1 MLPYLNVFASTELL
15 VPVIVL
21 LVKLS
26 TVVLQTKVSLVKPP
40 GIVKVA
46 PFTIDDIEGATRV
59 LFERVCIDDRLIRVD
74 APDGITTLPPFE
86 IVDIIGSVNVLF
98 VNVSTV
104 FLQTKVS
111 FVLGTL
117 IPVKNPFC
125 IKEIEGLV
133 KVLLV
138 NVCVP
143 LRVTKLLTGIVPAP
157 KVLTTV
163 ALNGPEASPD
173 IEFAAAVQLA
183 SPAAS
188 EVNMSPALAP
198 VGIVKLTVLTV
209 PSTSTSL

>member
-1 MLPYLNVFASTELL
+1 MLPYRSVFASTEFV
-15 VPVIVL
+15 VPEIVL

-46 PFTIDDIEGATRV
+46 PFTIDDIAGAMRV

-74 APDGITTLPPFE
+74 APDGITTFPPFE

-98 VNVSTV
+98 VKVSV
-104 FLQTKVS
+104 VLRQTKVS

-125 IKEIEGLV
+125 IKEIVGLV

-138 NVCVP
+138 
-143 LRVTKLLTGIVPAP
+143 RI
-157 KVLTTV
+157 
-163 ALNGPEASPD
+163 
-173 IEFAAAVQLA
+173 
-183 SPAAS
+183 
-188 EVNMSPALAP
+188 
-198 VGIVKLTVLTV
+198 
-209 PSTSTSL
+209 

>member
-1 MLPYLNVFASTELL
+1 MLPYLNVFASTEFV

-40 GIVKVA
+40 GIVKIA
-46 PFTIDDIEGATRV
+46 PFTIDDIEGATSV
-59 LFERVCIDDRLIRVD
+59 LFERVCVADRLIRVD

-86 IVDIIGSVNVLF
+86 IVDIIGSVNVLL
-98 VNVSTV
+98 VNVSEV
-104 FLQTKVS
+104 LRQTKVS

-125 IKEIEGLV
+125 IEEIEGLV

-138 NVCVP
+138 IVWVP
-143 LRVTKLLTGIVPAP
+143 VSVTKLETGIVPEA

-173 IEFAAAVQLA
+173 IELAAAVQVP

-188 EVNMSPALAP
+188 EVNTSPALAP
-198 VGIVKLTVLTV
+198 VGIVNPLVLTV